1 MSFLW
6 YDGRT
11 AWRNYGIESNDS
23 NLSIF
28 DGNIDIDSYTHYHF
42 FEKIKISKFENT
54 IRIY

>member
-11 AWRNYGIESNDS
+11 AWRNYRIESNDS

-28 DGNIDIDSYTHYHF
+28 DGDIDLNFFTHYRF
-42 FEKIKISKFENT
+42 IDKIKTSKFENT